1 MCAPWI
7 WNFLLCH
14 QNLTFY
20 ETVKLDGLVKSQK
33 TPFLVIPAKA
43 GIQLY
48 QYVLDAGSGP
58 A

>member
-1 MCAPWI
+1 MPDQVRHDD
-7 WNFLLCH
+7 FE
-14 QNLTFY
+14 TFY
-20 ETVKLDGLVKSQK
+20 ETVKFDGLVKSRK